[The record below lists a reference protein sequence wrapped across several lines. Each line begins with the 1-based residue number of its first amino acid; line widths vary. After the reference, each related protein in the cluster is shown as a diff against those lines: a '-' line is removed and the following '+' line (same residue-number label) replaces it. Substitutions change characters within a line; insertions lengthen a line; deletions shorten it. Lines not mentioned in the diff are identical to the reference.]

1 MNERDALLDLC
12 HALGEPHRD
21 LVLSAEGNVSMRL
34 DDHSMAIKAS
44 GCALATMNDD
54 DLVDVEIPTI
64 LTLLD
69 GESSDD
75 RTKSTYRA
83 SLRSQ
88 TAKIPSV
95 EAILHA
101 VLYEITPAQ
110 VIGHTHPT
118 AVNMLTCSSNARLLV
133 EGSLYPDAIVML
145 GRRQVLIPYT
155 DPGVPLAL
163 AVREAVT
170 TFMAQEGVAPKIIY
184 LENHGLFVVSDSPRD
199 VLQLTEMAVKNARI
213 LHGSLAAGGPRF
225 LHPDQV
231 NRIDQR
237 PDEAYRRKA
246 LNVN

>member
-1 MNERDALLDLC
+1 M
-12 HALGEPHRD
+12 
-21 LVLSAEGNVSMRL
+21 
-34 DDHSMAIKAS
+34 
-44 GCALATMNDD
+44 
-54 DLVDVEIPTI
+54 
-64 LTLLD
+64 
-69 GESSDD
+69 
-75 RTKSTYRA
+75 
-83 SLRSQ
+83 
-88 TAKIPSV
+88 
-95 EAILHA
+95 
-101 VLYEITPAQ
+101 
-110 VIGHTHPT
+110 
-118 AVNMLTCSSNARLLV
+118 
-133 EGSLYPDAIVML
+133 
-145 GRRQVLIPYT
+145 LIPYT